1 MAKNKKPR
9 KAMTRRAAVNPLLV
23 AIPRVALLT
32 PVQRQILLEPAQDAL
47 ARLKDGSF
55 TAHDFGELCTMNNM
69 AYALTLPGIG
79 LLPDHEAKWDA
90 SREALAELVTRRNA
104 TGKWLARGDELAAI
118 ELAIEFYG
126 IQLNYASLHD
136 MQKAQTEVN
145 NKIAGG
151 RSAKGAELERYRR
164 FDVVDDAAAVPG

>member
-1 MAKNKKPR
+1 MSKTKKPR
-9 KAMTRRAAVNPLLV
+9 KAYRARPVYNPLTV

-32 PVQRQILLEPAQDAL
+32 PAQRTSLIAPALEAL

-55 TAHDFGELCTMNNM
+55 SVYDFNELCSMNNI

-79 LLPDHEAKWDA
+79 LLPDHEEKWDA
-90 SREALAELVTRRNA
+90 SRECLAALVERRNA
-104 TGKWLARGDELAAI
+104 TSKWLAKGDELAAI

-126 IQLNYASLHD
+126 IQLDYASLHD

-151 RSAKGAELERYRR
+151 RSAKGAELERYKR
-164 FDVVDDAAAVPG
+164 FDIVEAAL